1 MLSAQALGVIGG
13 FNVLGSLFFG
23 WAAGAGTPLVTG
35 WIGETFGLTWLA
47 MLGGV
52 VLGLAA
58 GLVQGAT
65 PGGAAVRR
73 CRSARVEHQPP
84 RRPDA

>member
-1 MLSAQALGVIGG
+1 LVFAATMGFLWRGV
-13 FNVLGSLFFG
+13 
-23 WAAGAGTPLVTG
+23 APLVTG